1 MGETTASAMTTLGSI
16 FTQFM
21 TWMGTIVETIASNEI
36 LMLGLGIWA
45 VGAAIGLAKRIIG
58 H

>member
-1 MGETTASAMTTLGSI
+1 METTTAMATLGTLFTEFLGWMGE
-16 FTQFM
+16 
-21 TWMGTIVETIASNEI
+21 IVTTIASNEI
-36 LMLGLGIWA
+36 LMLGLGIWV

>member
-1 MGETTASAMTTLGSI
+1 METTGALATLGGL

-21 TWMGTIVETIASNEI
+21 TWMTSIVTTIASNEI
-36 LMLGLGIWA
+36 LMLGIGIWV
-45 VGAAIGLAKRIIG
+45 VGASIGLAKRIIG

>member
-1 MGETTASAMTTLGSI
+1 MGETTSAMTTLGSI

-21 TWMGTIVETIASNEI
+21 TWMSSIVETIASNEI

>member
-1 MGETTASAMTTLGSI
+1 MGETTSAMTTLGSI

>member
-1 MGETTASAMTTLGSI
+1 MENVSALTTLGNL

-21 TWMGTIVETIASNEI
+21 TWMTSVVTTIASNEI
-36 LMLGLGIWA
+36 LMLGLGIWV

>member
-1 MGETTASAMTTLGSI
+1 MEGATTVMETLGGI

-21 TWMGTIVETIASNEI
+21 TWMTTIVTTIASNEI
-36 LMLGLGIWA
+36 LMLGIGVWV
-45 VGAAIGLAKRIIG
+45 VGAAIGLGRRIIG

>member
-1 MGETTASAMTTLGSI
+1 MEEISAMTTLGTI

-21 TWMGTIVETIASNEI
+21 TWMTTVVTTIASNEL
-36 LMLGLGIWA
+36 LMLGIGIWV
-45 VGAAIGLAKRIIG
+45 VGAAIGLARRIIG

>member
-1 MGETTASAMTTLGSI
+1 METATAMETLGSI

-21 TWMGTIVETIASNEI
+21 TWMGTIVTTISSNEL
-36 LMLGLGIWA
+36 LMLGIGIWV
-45 VGAAIGLAKRIIG
+45 VGAAIGLARRIIG